1 MEKDYPI
8 VTLCGSST
16 QKEDWE
22 HWQKTLAL
30 QGNCVLAINIY
41 LGREREDYN
50 EENDVKRLLKK
61 LHRQK
66 IRMADKVVFIC
77 KPDNTLGKHTTE
89 ELEYAK
95 SLGKQISYVYSV
107 ANYLKPS
114 I

>member
-1 MEKDYPI
+1 M
-8 VTLCGSST
+8 TLCGSST

-22 HWQKTLAL
+22 HWQKKFAL
-30 QGNCVLAINIY
+30 DGNVVLAINIY
-41 LGREREDYN
+41 LGLENKNYN
-50 EENDVKRLLKK
+50 EENDTKQLLKE

-95 SLGKQISYVYSV
+95 ELGKPISYVNS
-107 ANYLKPS
+107 LTS
-114 I
+114 F